1 MKHPINIFDVSIGSQ
16 NSGDQI
22 IMHFSKMELLKI
34 KKIKSHQL
42 FFFPT
47 HISLNCSSLLE
58 IRKSEISIICGS
70 NLLSGKH
77 NMHNQWSIGFIDSLF
92 LNNFLLFG
100 TGWRTYEKQSNL
112 YSKYLYKRLL
122 SKNYLHS
129 VRDSYT
135 KIKLSCMGIKNV
147 VNTGCPTTW
156 GLTKEHCLDIPI
168 EKSHDVIFTLTD
180 YNRNP
185 EKDKLMIK
193 TLAENYNKLF
203 FWAQGI
209 YDLRYLRELNISEDI
224 IFIDPNLDSFIKF
237 LDSRKGKIDYVGTRL
252 HGAILALN
260 KYIRTILIGIDNR
273 GYEMGSDI
281 NINYIKRDNI
291 QSLNER
297 IKSKFK
303 TDINIKNRE
312 INKWKNQFQ
321 SR

>member
-1 MKHPINIFDVSIGSQ
+1 
-16 NSGDQI
+16 
-22 IMHFSKMELLKI
+22 
-34 KKIKSHQL
+34 
-42 FFFPT
+42 
-47 HISLNCSSLLE
+47 
-58 IRKSEISIICGS
+58 
-70 NLLSGKH
+70 
-77 NMHNQWSIGFIDSLF
+77 
-92 LNNFLLFG
+92 
-100 TGWRTYEKQSNL
+100 
-112 YSKYLYKRLL
+112 
-122 SKNYLHS
+122 
-129 VRDSYT
+129 
-135 KIKLSCMGIKNV
+135 MGIKNV